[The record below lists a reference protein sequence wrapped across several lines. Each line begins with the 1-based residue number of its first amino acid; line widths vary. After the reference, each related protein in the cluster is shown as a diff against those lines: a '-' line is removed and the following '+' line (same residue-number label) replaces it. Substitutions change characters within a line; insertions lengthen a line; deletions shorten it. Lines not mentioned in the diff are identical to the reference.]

1 MTKNSSKTIEM
12 KILIIEG
19 IATSGKSSLIKK
31 LTDILDDQKLL
42 VLGEPDTHIPI
53 MDKTDELHIEFF
65 KSLVNDVIQSDA
77 DLVIFDRL
85 HYTQAYRA
93 KASVAEYSEID
104 DLLTRHN
111 TLLAYLQIDESAIAE
126 RVRLAAEHR
135 DKEWGDYVQTKG
147 KTFDEIAEY
156 YIAQQRSQL
165 NLLSQTKI
173 ATQVFNTTEHNYQ
186 DIAEQIISD
195 WYNKPV

>member
-1 MTKNSSKTIEM
+1 M

-19 IATSGKSSLIKK
+19 IATSGKSSLVNK
-31 LTDILDDQKLL
+31 LTELLKEKKLL

-53 MDKTDELHIEFF
+53 MGKTDELHIEFF
-65 KSLVNDVIQSDA
+65 KSLINDAVQSDA

-93 KASVAEYSEID
+93 RASVAEYSEIE
-104 DLLTRHN
+104 DLLATN
-111 TLLAYLQIDESAIAE
+111 DTLVAYLQVDESAIAE

-173 ATQVFNTTEHNYQ
+173 ATQVFNTTQHNYQ

>member
-1 MTKNSSKTIEM
+1 M
-12 KILIIEG
+12 
-19 IATSGKSSLIKK
+19 
-31 LTDILDDQKLL
+31 
-42 VLGEPDTHIPI
+42 
-53 MDKTDELHIEFF
+53 
-65 KSLVNDVIQSDA
+65 QSNA

-93 KASVAEYSEID
+93 KANIAEYSEID
-104 DLLTRHN
+104 DLLAMHD
-111 TLLAYLQIDESAIAE
+111 TLVAYLKVDESAIAE

-165 NLLSQTKI
+165 NLLSQTRL
-173 ATQVFNTTEHNYQ
+173 ATQVFNTTQHNYQ
-186 DIAEQIISD
+186 AIAEQIINV
-195 WYNKPV
+195 WYKKPV

>member
-1 MTKNSSKTIEM
+1 M

-31 LTDILDDQKLL
+31 LTEILGEKKLL
-42 VLGEPDTHIPI
+42 ILGEPATHIPI

-65 KSLVNDVIQSDA
+65 KSLVNDAVQSDA

-93 KASVAEYSEID
+93 KANVVEYSEID
-104 DLLTRHN
+104 DLLAKHDV
-111 TLLAYLQIDESAIAE
+111 LVAYLQVDESAIAE

-156 YIAQQRSQL
+156 YITQQRSQL
-165 NLLSQTKI
+165 NLLSQTKL
-173 ATQVFNTTEHNYQ
+173 ATQVFNTTQHNYQ
-186 DIAEQIISD
+186 VIAEQIIND
-195 WYNKPV
+195 WYNQPA